1 MHDTPG
7 LLKLATA
14 TLVLAAAP
22 RPVRAQSRVS
32 AEALLGVAHV
42 SRGWYGDRTRIGGSG
57 RVDVRIAAL
66 GATQFMLGASAG
78 QYGGH
83 QPQVVAPMLC
93 VNTAGLP
100 VPCYPPQPP
109 SAPNI
114 LFVGAHLGIR
124 HPVSSFVT
132 MEADAGAG
140 VARTSPGASSNRL
153 GVSGDFNL
161 VLGQGSH
168 VKLVCGVQLL
178 TLRDAGTRL
187 YAYPASIG
195 LRVH

>member
-1 MHDTPG
+1 
-7 LLKLATA
+7 
-14 TLVLAAAP
+14 
-22 RPVRAQSRVS
+22 
-32 AEALLGVAHV
+32 
-42 SRGWYGDRTRIGGSG
+42 
-57 RVDVRIAAL
+57 
-66 GATQFMLGASAG
+66 
-78 QYGGH
+78 
-83 QPQVVAPMLC
+83 MLC
-93 VNTAGLP
+93 VNTAGQA

-114 LFVGAHLGIR
+114 LYMGAHLGIR

-168 VKLVCGVQLL
+168 VSLVCGVQLL
-178 TLRDAGTRL
+178 TLRDAATRL
-187 YAYPASIG
+187 YAYPVSIG